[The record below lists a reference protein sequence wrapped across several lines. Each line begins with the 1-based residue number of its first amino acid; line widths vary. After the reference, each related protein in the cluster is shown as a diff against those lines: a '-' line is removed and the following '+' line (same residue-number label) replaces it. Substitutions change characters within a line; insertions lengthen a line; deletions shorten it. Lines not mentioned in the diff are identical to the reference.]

1 MSNETRGV
9 PEGTEII
16 VPARTDW
23 HLHLRGG
30 NEMRD
35 VIGHTTRWAKRAVI
49 MPNNPLIR
57 TVERA
62 RSYREEILAA
72 VPEGDEF
79 EPLMTLCL
87 TDNTPPSEIVEA
99 KRSGIIFLLK
109 AYAIDDKNNPD
120 TGITSYKKIRHL
132 LATAEQEDM
141 PVSMHGEIIDPN
153 IDTFNR
159 TRYFVDRV
167 LLPVVDEFLGLRITL
182 EHLSTAYEVE
192 FVSSHDNVF
201 GTIAPHYL
209 LANRNDLFDG
219 GIGPDFYCSPI
230 LQDRFNQ
237 QALLEAATSGDPRFG
252 LGTDSA
258 PWGTRSKYCP
268 RGKGGCFNA
277 HAALE
282 FYAEAFD
289 SIRKVHMLG
298 TFMSHG
304 SKHYGLP
311 KDTGTITLIREDWI
325 VPESYP
331 FGNDVVTPFRAGQV
345 VKWKIKE
352 RSW

>member
-1 MSNETRGV
+1 MSA
-9 PEGTEII
+9 PIGTEITI
-16 VPARTDW
+16 PAGTDW
-23 HLHLRGG
+23 HLHLRSG

-35 VIGHTTRWAKRAVI
+35 VIGHTTRWARRAVI

-57 TVERA
+57 TIERA
-62 RSYREEILAA
+62 RGYREEILAA
-72 VPEGDEF
+72 VPEGDDF

-87 TDNTPPSEIVEA
+87 TDNTSPSEIVKAKEA
-99 KRSGIIFLLK
+99 GRFLLK
-109 AYAIDDKNNPD
+109 AYAADKRNNPNI
-120 TGITSYKKIRHL
+120 GITSYENIFHL
-132 LATAEQEDM
+132 LAVAEKKDV
-141 PVSMHGEIIDPN
+141 PVSFHGETIDAS
-153 IDTFNR
+153 IDIFDR
-159 TRYFVDRV
+159 TRRFVDKTLRGIV
-167 LLPVVDEFLGLRITL
+167 NEFPELRITL
-182 EHLSTAYEVE
+182 EHLSTKYEVE
-192 FVSSHDNVF
+192 FTRRHLNLF

-277 HAALE
+277 CAALE
-282 FYAEAFD
+282 LYAEAFD
-289 SIRKVHMLG
+289 SIGKVHMLG

-304 SKHYGLP
+304 TKHYGLP
-311 KDTGTITLIREDWI
+311 KDTDTITLVREDWI

-331 FGNDVVTPFRAGQV
+331 FGNDAVTPFRAGQV